1 MFNNHTK
8 ENVFEVFESKYKNA
22 LYHHY
27 PHLSEFDIHCYTFD
41 QYSKLSNVPK
51 LVNYREDT
59 FAYAICH
66 PKGSKFCDTFAAI
79 VFSPSQCNSLAFNIQ
94 EYFAAIAHEI
104 GHIIH
109 FFNENLNGANE
120 LIVEMKADSIAKE
133 LGLSDHLK
141 SVLRK
146 LKESGM
152 YNDAQRGIMTMRA
165 NLLE

>member
-8 ENVFEVFESKYKNA
+8 ENVFEAFESKYEDA

-27 PHLSEFDIHCYTFD
+27 THLSEFDIHCYTFE

-51 LVNYREDT
+51 LVDYREDT

-66 PKGSKFCDTFAAI
+66 PKGSKYRDTFAAI
-79 VFSPSQCNSLAFNIQ
+79 VFSPRQCNSLAFNIQ

-146 LKESGM
+146 LKESGI
-152 YNDAQRGIMTMRA
+152 YNDVQQNIMTMRA